1 MSVFYFLGGR
11 EMDYKQLFA
20 ERLAESIE
28 HVLAVEEI
36 EKVIEKPRKKNLGDF
51 AFPCF
56 ALAKHWKKAP
66 NMIAT
71 ELAPKIEDRL
81 FQKVEAVGP
90 YINIFLHKQLASKQI
105 LDRVLQLGSHYGSN
119 TDGQGGAVTIDLS
132 SPNIAK
138 AFSMGHLRSTVIG
151 NAIAHIAE
159 KNGYRPIRIN
169 HLGDWGTQFGKLI
182 VAYRK
187 WGSEEE
193 VRKNPISELMKLY
206 LRFHEEATDDPSLE
220 AAGREAFKRLENG
233 DADNHALWEWFREE
247 SLQEFSRIYDLLGV
261 KFDYFT
267 GEAFYTD
274 KMDAVVDMLE
284 EKQLLV
290 ESDGAKVVSLEE
302 NNLPPCLI
310 QKSDGATLYATRD
323 LATALYRKAKYDFAK
338 SLYVVGSEQ
347 SLHFTQL
354 KLVLQ
359 KAGFNWSQDMEHVSF
374 GMMLRDGKKMST
386 RKGHVVLLEEVLV
399 NAIERTQEIIKE
411 KNPTLEEKEKVS
423 HDVGIGAVIFHDLK
437 HFRTNDVEFSMEQML
452 NFEGETGPYLQYTHA
467 RCHSLLRKGGY
478 TPHTEALEVA
488 DEEAWSILTLLKD
501 FDQVVK
507 LAWRE
512 YDPSK
517 IARYALD
524 LARSLNQY
532 YAHVHI
538 LSDEQNKIARM
549 NLIYATATVLKEA
562 LRILGL
568 QAPQE
573 M

>member
-1 MSVFYFLGGR
+1 MSVFIFLGGTK
-11 EMDYKQLFA
+11 MDFKQIFA
-20 ERLAESIE
+20 EQLAGAID
-28 HVLAVEEI
+28 HVLEVEEVN
-36 EKVIEKPRKKNLGDF
+36 KVIEKPRKQNLGDF

-56 ALAKHWKKAP
+56 VLAKHWKKAP
-66 NMIAT
+66 NIIAN
-71 ELAPKIEDRL
+71 ELAAKLEHSL
-81 FQKVEAVGP
+81 FGKVEAVGP
-90 YINIFLHKQLASKQI
+90 YVNMFLHKEAVSKLI
-105 LDRVLQLGSHYGSN
+105 LSEVLQQRDQYGSN
-119 TDGQGGAVTIDLS
+119 TTGQQAAVTIDLS

-151 NAIAHIAE
+151 NAIANIAE
-159 KNGYRPIRIN
+159 KNGYRPVRIN

-187 WGSEEE
+187 WGNEEA
-193 VRKNPISELMKLY
+193 VRQNPISELMKLY
-206 LRFHEEATDDPSLE
+206 LRFHEEAVHDASLE
-220 AAGREAFKRLENG
+220 EAGREAFKQLENG
-233 DADNHALWEWFREE
+233 DKDNFALWEWFREE
-247 SLQEFSRIYDLLGV
+247 SLHEFARIYDLLGV
-261 KFDYFT
+261 QFDSFA

-274 KMDAVVDMLE
+274 KMDAVVEMLE
-284 EKQLLV
+284 EKGLLV
-290 ESDGAKVVSLEE
+290 ESDGAKVVLLEKE
-302 NNLPPCLI
+302 ELPPCLI

-323 LATALYRKAKYDFAK
+323 LATAIYRKNEYDFAK

-359 KAGFNWSQDMEHVSF
+359 KAGFKWAEDMEHVTF
-374 GMMLRDGKKMST
+374 GMMLRNGKKMST
-386 RKGHVVLLEEVLV
+386 RKGHVVLLEEVLT
-399 NAIERTQEIIKE
+399 NAIELTQKIIEE
-411 KNPTLEEKEKVS
+411 KNPSLVEKEKVS

-437 HFRTNDVEFSMEQML
+437 HYRTNDVEFSMEAML
-452 NFEGETGPYLQYTHA
+452 NFDGETGPYLQYTHA
-467 RCHSLLRKGGY
+467 RCHSLLRKGEY
-478 TPHTEALEVA
+478 SPNSEAIALG
-488 DEEAWSILTLLKD
+488 EEAAWPILSLLKD

-517 IARYALD
+517 VARYALD

-538 LSDEQNKIARM
+538 LSDEKNKQARLH
-549 NLIYATATVLKEA
+549 LIYATATVLKES

-568 QAPQE
+568 QAPIE

>member
-1 MSVFYFLGGR
+1 
-11 EMDYKQLFA
+11 MDYKQLFA
-20 ERLAESIE
+20 EQLVSSLGQ
-28 HVLAVEEI
+28 VLEI
-36 EKVIEKPRKKNLGDF
+36 DEIAKVIEKPRKQNLGDF

-56 ALAKHWKKAP
+56 LLAKQMKKAP
-66 NMIAT
+66 NLIAA
-71 ELAPKIEDRL
+71 ELAPEIIHDL

-90 YINIFLHKQLASKQI
+90 YVNVFLHKKRASKQI
-105 LDRVLQLGSHYGSN
+105 LDEVLRLGDQYGAN
-119 TDGQGGAVTIDLS
+119 KDGGGEAVTVDLS

-151 NAIAHIAE
+151 NAIANIAE

-187 WGSEEE
+187 WGEEE
-193 VRKNPISELMKLY
+193 AVRKNPISELMKLY
-206 LRFHEEATDDPSLE
+206 LRFHEEAEKDPSLE
-220 AAGREAFKRLENG
+220 EEGREAFKWLEEG
-233 DADNHALWEWFREE
+233 DTENLALWEWFREE
-247 SLQEFSRIYDLLGV
+247 SLHEFTRIYDLLGV
-261 KFDYFT
+261 QFDSFA
-267 GEAFYTD
+267 GEAFYND
-274 KMDAVVDMLE
+274 KMDAVVDLLE
-284 EKQLLV
+284 EQGLLI
-290 ESDGAKVVSLEE
+290 ESDGAKVVNLDDAD
-302 NNLPPCLI
+302 LPPCLI

-323 LATALYRKAKYDFAK
+323 LATAIYRKNEYNFVK

-359 KAGFNWSQDMEHVSF
+359 KAGFVWTKDMEHVTF

-386 RKGHVVLLEEVLV
+386 RKGHVVLLEEVLN
-399 NAIERTQEIIKE
+399 NAIELTRKIIAE
-411 KNPTLEEKEKVS
+411 KNPTLVEKEKVS

-437 HFRTNDVEFSMEQML
+437 HFRNNDVEFSMEQML

-467 RCHSLLRKGGY
+467 RCHSLLKKGGY
-478 TPHTEALEVA
+478 MPNTEALEIE
-488 DEEAWSILTLLKD
+488 DEEAWPILSLLKD

-517 IARYALD
+517 VARFALD
-524 LARSLNQY
+524 LARTLNQY

-538 LSDEQNKIARM
+538 LSDEKNKTARL
-549 NLIYATATVLKEA
+549 NLIFATATVIKEA

-568 QAPQE
+568 GAPTE

>member
-1 MSVFYFLGGR
+1 
-11 EMDYKQLFA
+11 MDYKRIFA
-20 ERLAESIE
+20 EQLVASVD
-28 HVLAVEEI
+28 HVLPIEEV
-36 EKVIEKPRKKNLGDF
+36 EKVIEKPRKQTLGDF

-56 ALAKHWKKAP
+56 VLAKHWKKAP
-66 NMIAT
+66 HMIAS
-71 ELAPKIEDRL
+71 ELASKVKHSL
-81 FQKVEAVGP
+81 FQKIEAVGP
-90 YINIFLHKQLASKQI
+90 YVNIFLHKQRVSKQVLDEI
-105 LDRVLQLGSHYGSN
+105 LRSGHQYGTN
-119 TDGQGGAVTIDLS
+119 QNGKGAAVTIDLS

-151 NAIAHIAE
+151 NAIANIAE
-159 KNGYRPIRIN
+159 KNGYRPVRIN

-187 WGSEEE
+187 WGDEEA
-193 VRKNPISELMKLY
+193 VRQNPISELMKLY
-206 LRFHEEATDDPSLE
+206 LRFHEEAVEDPSLE
-220 AAGREAFKRLENG
+220 EAGREAFKQLEEGNVE
-233 DADNHALWEWFREE
+233 NFALWKWFREE
-247 SLQEFSRIYDLLGV
+247 SLHEFARIYDLLGV
-261 KFDYFT
+261 KFDSFA
-267 GEAFYTD
+267 GEAFYND
-274 KMDAVVDMLE
+274 KMEAVIELLE
-284 EKQLLV
+284 EKGLLI
-290 ESDGAKVVSLEE
+290 ESDGAKVVSLDDAD
-302 NNLPPCLI
+302 LPPCLI

-323 LATALYRKAKYDFAK
+323 LATAIYRKNEYNFVK

-347 SLHFTQL
+347 SLHFAQL

-359 KAGFNWSQDMEHVSF
+359 KAGFEWTTEMEHVPF

-386 RKGHVVLLEEVLV
+386 RKGHVVLLEEVLT
-399 NAIERTQEIIKE
+399 NAIELTRKVIEE
-411 KNPTLEEKEKVS
+411 KNPTLVEKEKVS

-452 NFEGETGPYLQYTHA
+452 NFDGETGPYLQYTHA
-467 RCHSLLRKGGY
+467 RCHSLLRKGDY
-478 TPHTEALEVA
+478 TPCTEALEIE
-488 DEEAWSILTLLKD
+488 DKEAWPILSLLKD

-538 LSDEQNKIARM
+538 LSDEKNKTARL
-549 NLIYATATVLKEA
+549 NLIFATATVIKEA

-568 QAPQE
+568 EAPTE

>member
-1 MSVFYFLGGR
+1 
-11 EMDYKQLFA
+11 
-20 ERLAESIE
+20 
-28 HVLAVEEI
+28 
-36 EKVIEKPRKKNLGDF
+36 LGDQYG
-51 AFPCF
+51 AN
-56 ALAKHWKKAP
+56 K
-66 NMIAT
+66 
-71 ELAPKIEDRL
+71 DGGG
-81 FQKVEAVGP
+81 EAVT
-90 YINIFLHKQLASKQI
+90 
-105 LDRVLQLGSHYGSN
+105 V
-119 TDGQGGAVTIDLS
+119 DLS

-151 NAIAHIAE
+151 NAIANIAE

-187 WGSEEE
+187 WGEEE
-193 VRKNPISELMKLY
+193 AVRKNPISELMKLY
-206 LRFHEEATDDPSLE
+206 LRFHEEAEKDPSLE
-220 AAGREAFKRLENG
+220 EEGREAFKWLEEG
-233 DADNHALWEWFREE
+233 DTENLALWEWFREE
-247 SLQEFSRIYDLLGV
+247 SLHEFTRIYDLLGV
-261 KFDYFT
+261 QFDSFA
-267 GEAFYTD
+267 GEAFYND
-274 KMDAVVDMLE
+274 KMDAVVDLLE
-284 EKQLLV
+284 EQGLLI
-290 ESDGAKVVSLEE
+290 ESDGAKVVNLDDAD
-302 NNLPPCLI
+302 LPPCLI

-323 LATALYRKAKYDFAK
+323 LATAIYRKNEYNFVK

-359 KAGFNWSQDMEHVSF
+359 KAGFVWTKDMEHVTF

-386 RKGHVVLLEEVLV
+386 RKGHVVLLEEVLN
-399 NAIERTQEIIKE
+399 NAIELTRKIIAE
-411 KNPTLEEKEKVS
+411 KNPTLVEKEKVS

-437 HFRTNDVEFSMEQML
+437 HFRNNDVEFSMEQML

-467 RCHSLLRKGGY
+467 RCHSLLKKGGY
-478 TPHTEALEVA
+478 MPNTEALEIE
-488 DEEAWSILTLLKD
+488 DEEAWPILSLLKD

-517 IARYALD
+517 VARFALD
-524 LARSLNQY
+524 LARTLNQY

-538 LSDEQNKIARM
+538 LSDEKNKTARL
-549 NLIYATATVLKEA
+549 NLIFATATVIKEA

-568 QAPQE
+568 GAPTE